1 MLSRAAVGLL
11 GQCEVVGVVNMTQG
25 ESLDSEILARLHTQ
39 TIVDVLEVGGSGRVF
54 ALAHGK
60 EGWLSLSSKHGEQLL
75 RKLKMEQVEELE
87 EIEDGADDSAKTTS
101 GYDGFWDRLRF
112 RKVRQSMGNLACW
125 FRCVSVQTVAEQSS
139 SSNKEFQHATSSLEQ
154 RIKTSCVSEQS

>member
-25 ESLDSEILARLHTQ
+25 ESLDSEILGPLHTQ

-87 EIEDGADDSAKTTS
+87 EIEEGADDSAKTPS
-101 GYDGFWDRLRF
+101 GYDGVWDRLRD
-112 RKVRQSMGNLACW
+112 S
-125 FRCVSVQTVAEQSS
+125 
-139 SSNKEFQHATSSLEQ
+139 
-154 RIKTSCVSEQS
+154 VSEGSAMDGKFFTNLPNILEKMAFQKSLKIATLVN